1 MINVGS
7 LEFTPAEESIED
19 VLKTYKRG
27 VNADEVFA
35 RIYPKVVASSEKV
48 YFKYGLTRKM
58 EQSDFMSFMLETLYK
73 CIDKFDESKQTTFM
87 TFYISC
93 LRNRVLFEAKKIFR
107 RNKRIVPFSKVE
119 MYLSEDETIEDHL
132 ELVEPEKENNSM
144 TEQELIDFFDTE
156 DEQKIVAFILK
167 TGRVPSRRN
176 KENYKLGMLQYEFIV
191 AMRGVREQCNLLKE
205 LVR

>member
-73 CIDKFDESKQTTFM
+73 CIDKFDESRQTTFM

-156 DEQKIVAFILK
+156 NEQKIVAFILK

-191 AMRGVREQCNLLKE
+191 AMRGIREQCNLLKE

>member
-7 LEFTPAEESIED
+7 LEFTPVEESIED

>member
-191 AMRGVREQCNLLKE
+191 AMRGIREQCNLLKE

>member
-132 ELVEPEKENNSM
+132 ELVEPEKENSSM

>member
-119 MYLSEDETIEDHL
+119 MYLSEDETVEDHL

>member
-73 CIDKFDESKQTTFM
+73 CIDKFDESRQTTFM

-156 DEQKIVAFILK
+156 NEQKIVAFILK

-191 AMRGVREQCNLLKE
+191 AMRGIREQ
-205 LVR
+205 

>member
-205 LVR
+205 LVK

>member
-7 LEFTPAEESIED
+7 LEFTLAEESIED

-73 CIDKFDESKQTTFM
+73 CIDKFDESRQTTFM

-191 AMRGVREQCNLLKE
+191 AMKGVREQCNLLKE

>member
-167 TGRVPSRRN
+167 TAEFHLVETRKIIN
-176 KENYKLGMLQYEFIV
+176 LGCFNM
-191 AMRGVREQCNLLKE
+191 NLLW
-205 LVR
+205 L

>member
-7 LEFTPAEESIED
+7 LEFTSAEESIED

>member
-176 KENYKLGMLQYEFIV
+176 KENHKLGMLQYEFIV

>member
-1 MINVGS
+1 MINVGI

>member
-132 ELVEPEKENNSM
+132 ELVEPEKENSSM

-191 AMRGVREQCNLLKE
+191 AMRGIREQCNLLKE